1 MDMTQTNP
9 QVILGEAVA
18 GQSATLRKRMRILAS
33 DLTKHTFDLAEAF
46 LQAQETR
53 CFTEWGFATF
63 PEYAEID
70 LGIKPRKAQYLA
82 RIARVCRDCGVARKV
97 YEPVGVTKLREITR
111 LDPEVSFYNA
121 EEKQHEPLVEHIV
134 RLIAEAPELSTVE
147 VEQEVARLKG
157 MTGDNAM
164 VLRAYK
170 VTLSCW
176 ENVIAPC
183 FESIRKR
190 LGSAGRDGTG
200 AAKEYTDGNVVECL
214 AAEYNADPRNFMEEP
229 DESQAQIEI
238 ALEETNDHAPDKER
252 IESTEALP
260 IGGRHLRGDGLGFG
274 GGPSEVGTV
283 DSGEVPQDTLQPKQE
298 RLTIPTEEDQY
309 PWVI

>member
-1 MDMTQTNP
+1 MTPNNP
-9 QVILGEAVA
+9 IVSIGEPVA
-18 GQSATLRKRMRILAS
+18 GQSATLRKRMRTLAS
-33 DLTKHTFDLAEAF
+33 DLTKNTFDLAEAF
-46 LQAQETR
+46 LQAQETH
-53 CFTEWGFATF
+53 CFTEWGFASL
-63 PEYAEID
+63 PEYAELE

-134 RLIAEAPELSTVE
+134 RLIAEAPELSLAE
-147 VEQEVARLKG
+147 IELEVARLQG

-183 FESIRKR
+183 FEAIRKR

-200 AAKEYTDGNVVECL
+200 AAKEYSDGAVIECL
-214 AAEYNADPRNFMEEP
+214 CAEYNADPRNFMEE
-229 DESQAQIEI
+229 ENNVRGT
-238 ALEETNDHAPDKER
+238 TNVDA
-252 IESTEALP
+252 
-260 IGGRHLRGDGLGFG
+260 
-274 GGPSEVGTV
+274 V
-283 DSGEVPQDTLQPKQE
+283 DSGEVPQDTLRFQQE
-298 RLTIPTEEDQY
+298 RFTIPTEDN
-309 PWVI
+309 